1 MLDAIVEFASSRSV
15 QHLKEIRIVIFQDHM
30 LRDFYESMKREDLD
44 LFEPQSWMSTLKCK

>member
-1 MLDAIVEFASSRSV
+1 MEFASSRSV